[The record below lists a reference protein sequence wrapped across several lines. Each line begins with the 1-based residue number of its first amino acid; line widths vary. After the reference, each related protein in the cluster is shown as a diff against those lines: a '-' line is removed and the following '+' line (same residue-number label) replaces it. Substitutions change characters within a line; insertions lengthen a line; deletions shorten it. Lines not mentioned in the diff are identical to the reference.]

1 MDHDQLFKA
10 VLSACL
16 VAFLELFFP
25 ELVTQIDLTQA
36 RFVDKELF
44 SAPPMGPGREV
55 DLVVE
60 APVRAPAGAALSGS
74 GAGREPGGARVA
86 IWIEIQ
92 AQRDPAFI
100 WRMLE
105 YYALVH
111 RIMGLPVLPIALFP
125 LVDVLGRERGRR
137 PRVGYE
143 RVQQREAV
151 LGQTSQQFE
160 MLAVTLRALD
170 AETYLARPQAL
181 AGALAALM
189 RRPAQSPPSAHK
201 LACLRRI
208 IEGSGV
214 EREEVR
220 QLLLDVV
227 EAYLRLSGAD
237 AEEFE
242 QLLQQPENE
251 GIRQTMKTWTEQ
263 QQEIGEARG
272 REIGEEIGKEI
283 GKRIEAQE
291 AVLRVLAARFHT
303 VPPAVAERVRHM
315 DDVPALEALLGRV
328 ATAATLAETGLV

>member
-16 VAFLELFFP
+16 AAFLELFFP

-60 APVRAPAGAALSGS
+60 APVRAPAGAAPTAPS
-74 GAGREPGGARVA
+74 AGREPGGMLVA

-105 YYALVH
+105 YYALVR
-111 RIMGLPVLPIALFP
+111 RIIGLSVLPIALFP
-125 LVDVLGRERGRR
+125 LVDVLGQERGRR

-151 LGQTSQQFE
+151 LGQTTQQFE
-160 MLAVTLRALD
+160 LLAVTLRALD

-189 RRPAQSPPSAHK
+189 RRPAQSTPSAHK

-214 EREEVR
+214 EREADR
-220 QLLLDVV
+220 QLLRDVV

-272 REIGEEIGKEI
+272 
-283 GKRIEAQE
+283 KRIEAQE
-291 AVLRVLAARFHT
+291 AVLRVLAARFKE
-303 VPPAVAERVRHM
+303 VPPAVAERVRHI
-315 DDVPALEALLGRV
+315 DDIQALEALLTRA
-328 ATAATLAETGLV
+328 ATAVTLAETGLV